1 MELPAA
7 LRRAVD
13 AALEGRATG
22 DIARAASTLS
32 ARYRAEVR
40 DGAWHLADE
49 GAALAYLATRLPATY
64 AAVRAA
70 LGQVALE
77 RPDFAPSSLL
87 DVGAGPG
94 TVLWAASDLWPS
106 CRSAT
111 MIEGSDTIRRW
122 GERLSGALTGAGGAP
137 FTAIWRSQNLL
148 DAASDTLGGSSGA
161 PLGRDGT
168 GRHDLVSKADL
179 VTMAYVLDEI
189 ADRDRAPLIDRLWA
203 RTGGV
208 LVIVE
213 PGTPAGYR
221 RIAEARMRLI
231 ESGAA
236 ILAPCPHQKPC
247 PVAAPDWCHFSRRV
261 ARSRLHRL
269 VKGGEVPWED
279 EKFSYVAAARAE
291 SGLAG
296 GVSRERVLAPPRAG
310 RGHIGLKLCDADG
323 QVAER
328 IFSRRDGED
337 YRQARRAEWGD
348 GLP

>member
-13 AALEGRATG
+13 AALEGRAAG

-40 DGAWHLADE
+40 DGAWHLADD

-70 LGQVALE
+70 LGQVAHE
-77 RPDFAPSSLL
+77 RPDFAPASLL

-94 TVLWAASDLWPS
+94 TVLWAAADLWPS
-106 CRSAT
+106 CRSAM

-122 GERLSGALTGAGGAP
+122 GERLSGALAGDGGAP
-137 FTAIWRSQNLL
+137 IRAIWRSQNLL
-148 DAASDTLGGSSGA
+148 DAATDTLDGA
-161 PLGRDGT
+161 RGPEGAA
-168 GRHDLVSKADL
+168 RHDL

-203 RTGGV
+203 HTGGV

-221 RIAEARMRLI
+221 RVAEARARLI
-231 ESGAA
+231 AAGAA
-236 ILAPCPHQKPC
+236 ILAPCPHARPC
-247 PVAAPDWCHFSRRV
+247 PIVTPDWCHFSRRV

-296 GVSRERVLAPPRAG
+296 GQSRERVLAPPRAG

-323 QVAER
+323 QVGER
-328 IFSRRDGED
+328 TFSRRDGD
-337 YRQARRAEWGD
+337 AYRRARRAEWGD